1 MLAGISVCKQ
11 NASCNASVKSCQTQK
26 LIRQSST
33 GVPNMPEE
41 LITKCTEGTDP
52 ISGLPACLPM
62 EGQTWYVLI
71 HSLRHSGLKT
81 ATP

>member
-1 MLAGISVCKQ
+1 
-11 NASCNASVKSCQTQK
+11 
-26 LIRQSST
+26 
-33 GVPNMPEE
+33 MPEE

-81 ATP
+81 AIP